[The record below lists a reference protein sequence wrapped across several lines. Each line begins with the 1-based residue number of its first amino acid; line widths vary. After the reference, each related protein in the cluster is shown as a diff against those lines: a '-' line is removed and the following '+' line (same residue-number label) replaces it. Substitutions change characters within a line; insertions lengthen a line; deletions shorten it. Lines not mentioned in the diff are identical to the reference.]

1 MKERS
6 LDQKIFQAY
15 PDDFDIIK
23 VTAMTAGATL
33 EKGMIVHIV
42 AIDADKSGLP
52 EDFEVDHTYVIA
64 EPTTLVEDDSV
75 KLLGYKRDYSAI
87 LLATQPTF
95 ANDLTSVIVNGEGKN
110 MSLFNSV
117 ASPIT
122 VPGYFNRI
130 QLPEASTTTVIVA
143 YR

>member
-1 MKERS
+1 MEERS
-6 LDQKIFQAY
+6 LDQKLFQAH
-15 PDDFDIIK
+15 PDTFDIIK
-23 VTAMTAGATL
+23 VTAMTAGAVL

-52 EDFEVDHTYVIA
+52 ESFEVDHNYVIS

-75 KLLGYKRDYSAI
+75 KLLGYKRNYSAI
-87 LLATQPTF
+87 QFATQPTF
-95 ANDLTSVIVNGEGKN
+95 ANDLTSVIVAGKGKN

-117 ASPIT
+117 TSPIT
-122 VPGYFNRI
+122 VPGYFNQI
-130 QLPEASTTTVIVA
+130 QIPEGSATTVIVA